1 VEKLCKF
8 NQLYYTKS
16 GTYFAK
22 LYFDCRRLSG
32 KTLMKGLLLSISTLF
47 FLLGCAIL
55 EPTTKPVSP
64 TRPTYG
70 QILKENYRGP
80 KARMVVVRVAYKSGR
95 GKEMSQSGDGMA
107 EMVRHALWV
116 TNRYIVEVRK
126 SSGDLVGD
134 QDLGNGSRAKKD
146 KEFDLV
152 VEGEIREFNPGIP
165 GAGDET
171 GGASYV
177 TLFVTMVDPRTKQ
190 ILANEKVRIKV
201 TEFGGSAG
209 RAGGAL
215 PEVFKG
221 FSKTLMEK
229 AIRMSVEESASII
242 VARTPPDCYRVVPV
256 VAQRETPTPPPAPQ
270 KVAPPPP
277 PLRTTKVAWDLVNLR
292 EGPGTRYKVIGSV
305 KKGTS
310 LKILETNGDWLRI
323 RLENGSTGWVSI
335 SATSEAPKPPPST
348 AAVPPAPM

>member
-1 VEKLCKF
+1 
-8 NQLYYTKS
+8 
-16 GTYFAK
+16 
-22 LYFDCRRLSG
+22 
-32 KTLMKGLLLSISTLF
+32 MKGLLLSISILL
-47 FLLGCAIL
+47 FLLGCAII

-70 QILKENYRGP
+70 QILKENYKGP
-80 KARMVVVRVAYKSGR
+80 KARVVVIRFADKSGKD
-95 GKEMSQSGDGMA
+95 KEMSQVGDGMA
-107 EMVRHALWV
+107 EMVRHALLV

-126 SSGDLVGD
+126 SSGELAGD
-134 QDLGNGSRAKKD
+134 QDPGNGSRTKKD

-152 VEGEIREFNPGIP
+152 VEGEIREFKPGIP
-165 GAGDET
+165 GAGEET

-177 TLFVTMVDPRTKQ
+177 TLFVTMTDPRTKQ
-190 ILANEKVRIKV
+190 ILTNEKVRIKA
-201 TEFGGSAG
+201 TEFGGSTG

-229 AIRMSVEESASII
+229 AIRITIEESASII
-242 VARTPPDCYRVVPV
+242 VAKTPPDCYRVVPA

-277 PLRTTKVAWDLVNLR
+277 LRTSKVAWDLVNLR
-292 EGPGTRYKVIGSV
+292 EGPGTRYKVIGNA
-305 KKGTS
+305 KKGAS
-310 LKILETNGDWLRI
+310 LKILEANGDWLHV

-335 SATSEAPKPPPST
+335 SATSEAPKPSPST
-348 AAVPPAPM
+348 ASVPPTPM